1 MASKRGRGLSDL
13 GGFLTSLF
21 LAGRKVVVPVTPYS
35 DGEALILTCVRNAT
49 NFNAS
54 NTSRGKWGILNTGKA
69 ACYAI
74 LRPGPF
80 RQSIGTVTSIITWNT
95 LIEVWQRYADDGTS
109 MLDLETNVENIIA
122 KLNTYP
128 RAGDTVGGVIDMTV
142 RSGNEFESMKEE
154 GSEGPAWLRQILTV
168 EWMEQSF
175 ITYEA

>member
-1 MASKRGRGLSDL
+1 MS
-13 GGFLTSLF
+13 
-21 LAGRKVVVPVTPYS
+21 YS
-35 DGEALILTCVRNAT
+35 DGEALILTCVKNAT
-49 NFNAS
+49 NFSAS

-95 LIEVWQRYADDGTS
+95 LIEVWQRYLDDGTT
-109 MLDLETNVENIIA
+109 LTDLEANVGNLIA

-128 RAGDTVGGVIDMTV
+128 RAGDTAGVVIDMTV
-142 RSGNEFESMKEE
+142 RSGAEVEPMREE

-168 EWMEQSF
+168 EWQEESI
-175 ITYEA
+175 ITYS